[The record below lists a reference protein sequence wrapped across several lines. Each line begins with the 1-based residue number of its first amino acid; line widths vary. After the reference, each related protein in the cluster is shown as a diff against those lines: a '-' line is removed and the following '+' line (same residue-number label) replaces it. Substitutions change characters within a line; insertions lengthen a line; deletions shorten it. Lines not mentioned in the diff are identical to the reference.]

1 LFFFVFK
8 FIILGKVK
16 TLFALSLEGN
26 PLVHPPFE
34 IIKQGIKV
42 IQQYLR
48 DKLVSD
54 YEFLSISS
62 DDDDQQQTP
71 KYPNHHPL
79 IVPRKTKYFDINKKK
94 VKLIPTE
101 FYLYR
106 SYFYL

>member
-48 DKLVSD
+48 DKLSSD
-54 YEFLSISS
+54 HELLLTSSS
-62 DDDDQQQTP
+62 DDDDDDQSQIA
-71 KYPNHHPL
+71 KL
-79 IVPRKTKYFDINKKK
+79 IFPRKTKYFDINKTK
-94 VKLIPTE
+94 VKLILTE

-106 SYFYL
+106 PYFYL